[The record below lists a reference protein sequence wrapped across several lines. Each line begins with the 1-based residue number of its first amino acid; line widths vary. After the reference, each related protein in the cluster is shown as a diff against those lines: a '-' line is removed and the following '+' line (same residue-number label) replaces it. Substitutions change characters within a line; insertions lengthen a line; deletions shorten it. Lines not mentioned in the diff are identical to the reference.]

1 MNPDMLAMLA
11 EVTKK
16 AIAVAITP
24 LQQQIE
30 AQQKTIESLKSDI
43 ETAVFEAVVVLDGKS
58 LQLIR
63 TFGDG
68 NQKTSEIEL
77 PQVVYAGVFDAEKQ
91 YQKGELVTHGG
102 SLWHCNG
109 DADGKPEDDSG
120 AWTLCVKKG
129 RDAK

>member
-1 MNPDMLAMLA
+1 MNPEMLAMLA

-16 AIAVAITP
+16 AIEAAITP

-30 AQQKTIESLKSDI
+30 AQQKAIGELQSDLEAALF
-43 ETAVFEAVVVLDGKS
+43 ETVAVLDGKS

-77 PQVVYAGVFDAEKQ
+77 PQVVYSGVFDAEKQ

-102 SLWHCNG
+102 SMWHCNG
-109 DADGKPEDDSG
+109 DAVGKPEDDSG

>member
-1 MNPDMLAMLA
+1 MNPEMLAMLA

-16 AIAVAITP
+16 AIEAAITP

-30 AQQKTIESLKSDI
+30 AQQKTIASLQSDF
-43 ETAVFEAVVVLDGKS
+43 EAALVEAVVVLDGKS

-68 NQKTSEIEL
+68 NQKTTEIEL
-77 PQVVYAGVFDAEKQ
+77 PQLAYMGVFDAEKH
-91 YQKGELVTHGG
+91 YQKGDLVTHGG
-102 SLWHCNG
+102 SMWHCNE
-109 DADGKPEDDSG
+109 ASSNKPDESGG

>member
-1 MNPDMLAMLA
+1 MLAVLA

-16 AIAVAITP
+16 AIEAAVTP

-30 AQQKTIESLKSDI
+30 AQQKVIDSLKSDL

>member
-1 MNPDMLAMLA
+1 MNPEMLEMLA

-16 AIAVAITP
+16 AIEAAITP
-24 LQQQIE
+24 LQEQIE
-30 AQQKTIESLKSDI
+30 AQQKTIEDLQ
-43 ETAVFEAVVVLDGKS
+43 AVCKKAVVDVDMGLQDNVLHLKRVFANGGIVKGS
-58 LQLIR
+58 F
-63 TFGDG
+63 T
-68 NQKTSEIEL
+68 L
-77 PQVVYAGVFDAEKQ
+77 PFVVYSGVFDAEKQ

-109 DADGKPEDDSG
+109 NAEGKPEDDSG